1 MKKLLSA
8 LTAGLFIL
16 GCNQAAEALD
26 VDIVNDVNVSVGS
39 ATFGVD
45 QDGNKVS
52 VGASGLTFSTSDT
65 VDFGV
70 AYSTSLLGGLEA
82 GLSYDYTNESDHVVG
97 VDTSFE
103 YVGINLDADF
113 DWNINDTDF
122 DAKLGTG
129 YTLLGVDG
137 SVTSKW
143 DVDDFS
149 YEGMDV
155 TAGYTWAVTDTFS
168 VRPNVTV
175 PFDDDFTR
183 GDLTAGVSISLSFG
197 STPSE

>member
-1 MKKLLSA
+1 MKKLLMALMLMVPMSA
-8 LTAGLFIL
+8 Y
-16 GCNQAAEALD
+16 ALD
-26 VDIVNDVNVSVGS
+26 VDVVNDVNVSVGS

-103 YVGINLDADF
+103 YLGVNLDADF

-129 YTLLGVDG
+129 YALLGLDG
-137 SVTSKW
+137 SVTSNW

-155 TAGYTWAVTDTFS
+155 TAGYTWNVTDTFS

-175 PFDDDFTR
+175 PFDEDFGR

-197 STPSE
+197 SASQ

>member
-1 MKKLLSA
+1 MKKLLMALMLMVPMSA
-8 LTAGLFIL
+8 Y
-16 GCNQAAEALD
+16 ALS
-26 VDIVNDVNVSVGS
+26 VGVVNDVNVSVGS

-97 VDTSFE
+97 VDTSFV
-103 YVGINLDADF
+103 YLGVNLDADF

-137 SVTSKW
+137 SVTSNW

-155 TAGYTWAVTDTFS
+155 TAGYTWNVTDTFS
-168 VRPNVTV
+168 VRPNLTV

-197 STPSE
+197 STSSE

>member
-1 MKKLLSA
+1 MKKLLMALMIMLPVSA
-8 LTAGLFIL
+8 Y
-16 GCNQAAEALD
+16 ALS
-26 VDIVNDVNVSVGS
+26 VNVENDVNVSVGG

-45 QDGNKVS
+45 QGGNKVS
-52 VGASGLTFSTSDT
+52 VGVSGLTFSTSDT

-113 DWNINDTDF
+113 DWNITDTDF

-129 YTLLGVDG
+129 YTLLGLDG
-137 SVTSKW
+137 NVTSKW

-155 TAGYTWAVTDTFS
+155 TAGYTWNVTECLS
-168 VRPNVTV
+168 VRRNV
-175 PFDDDFTR
+175 PGPLDERFPR
-183 GDLTAGVSISLSFG
+183 GNLTAGVSISLSFG
-197 STPSE
+197 ETSTE

>member
-1 MKKLLSA
+1 MKKFLMTLLLMLPVSA
-8 LTAGLFIL
+8 Y
-16 GCNQAAEALD
+16 ALS
-26 VDIVNDVNVSVGS
+26 VGVEHDVNVSAGG
-39 ATFGVD
+39 ATIGVS
-45 QDGNKVS
+45 QDGNKIS

-70 AYSTSLLGGLEA
+70 AYSTSLLGGLS
-82 GLSYDYTNESDHVVG
+82 GGVSYDYTNESEHVVG
-97 VDTSFE
+97 VDTS
-103 YVGINLDADF
+103 VALLGINFDTAF
-113 DWNINDTDF
+113 DWNINDADF
-122 DAKLGTG
+122 GAEIGTG
-129 YTLLGVDG
+129 YSIFGLDG
-137 SVTSKW
+137 SLTSNW
-143 DVDDFS
+143 DVDDLT

-175 PFDDDFTR
+175 PFDDGFSR

>member
-1 MKKLLSA
+1 MKKLLMTLLLMLPVSA
-8 LTAGLFIL
+8 Y
-16 GCNQAAEALD
+16 ALS
-26 VDIVNDVNVSVGS
+26 VGVVNDVNVSVGS

-70 AYSTSLLGGLEA
+70 AYSTSLLGGLEG

-97 VDTSFE
+97 VDTSFV
-103 YVGINLDADF
+103 YLGVNLDADF

-137 SVTSKW
+137 SVTSNW

-155 TAGYTWAVTDTFS
+155 TAGYTWNVTDSFS
-168 VRPNVTV
+168 VRPNLTV
-175 PFDDDFTR
+175 PFDEDFGR
-183 GDLTAGVSISLSFG
+183 GELTAGVSISLSFG
-197 STPSE
+197 ATSTE

>member
-1 MKKLLSA
+1 MTLLLMLPVSA
-8 LTAGLFIL
+8 Y
-16 GCNQAAEALD
+16 ALS
-26 VDIVNDVNVSVGS
+26 VGVEHDVNVSAGG
-39 ATFGVD
+39 ATIGVS
-45 QDGNKVS
+45 QDGNKIT
-52 VGASGLTFSTSDT
+52 VGTGGLTFSNSDT

-82 GLSYDYTNESDHVVG
+82 GLSYDYTSESDHVVG
-97 VDTSFE
+97 VDTS
-103 YVGINLDADF
+103 VALLGINFDADF

-122 DAKLGTG
+122 GAAIGTG
-129 YTLLGVDG
+129 YNIFGLDG
-137 SVTSKW
+137 SVTSNW
-143 DVDDFS
+143 DVDDFA

-168 VRPNVTV
+168 VRPNLTV

-197 STPSE
+197 STPSG

>member
-1 MKKLLSA
+1 MILLLMLPVSA
-8 LTAGLFIL
+8 Y
-16 GCNQAAEALD
+16 ALS
-26 VDIVNDVNVSVGS
+26 VGVEHDVNVSAGG
-39 ATFGVD
+39 ATIGVS
-45 QDGNKVS
+45 QDGNEIT
-52 VGASGLTFSTSDT
+52 VGTGGLTFSNSDT

-70 AYSTSLLGGLEA
+70 AYSTSLLGGLEG

-103 YVGINLDADF
+103 YWGINFDADF

-122 DAKLGTG
+122 GAEIGTG
-129 YTLLGVDG
+129 YGILGVDG

-168 VRPNVTV
+168 VRPNLTV
-175 PFDDDFTR
+175 PFDDDFER
-183 GDLTAGVSISLSFG
+183 GELTAGVSISLSFG
-197 STPSE
+197 STSTE

>member
-1 MKKLLSA
+1 MKKLLMTLMLMVPMSA
-8 LTAGLFIL
+8 Y
-16 GCNQAAEALD
+16 ALS
-26 VDIVNDVNVSVGS
+26 VGVVNDVNVSVGS

-52 VGASGLTFSTSDT
+52 VGASGWTFSTSDT

-70 AYSTSLLGGLEA
+70 AYSTSLLSGLET

-103 YVGINLDADF
+103 YWGINLDADL

-129 YTLLGVDG
+129 YGIFGLDG
-137 SVTSKW
+137 SVTSNW
-143 DVDDFS
+143 DVDDAS

-175 PFDDDFTR
+175 PFDDGFSR

-197 STPSE
+197 ETSTE

>member
-1 MKKLLSA
+1 MKKFLMVLLLMLPVSA
-8 LTAGLFIL
+8 Y
-16 GCNQAAEALD
+16 ALS
-26 VDIVNDVNVSVGS
+26 VNVENDVNVSVGG

-45 QDGNKVS
+45 QGGNKVS
-52 VGASGLTFSTSDT
+52 VGVSGLTFSTSDT

-70 AYSTSLLGGLEA
+70 AYSTSLLSGLET

-103 YVGINLDADF
+103 YWGINLDADL
-113 DWNINDTDF
+113 DWNINDADF

-129 YTLLGVDG
+129 YGIFGLDG

-143 DVDDFS
+143 DVDDAS

-155 TAGYTWAVTDTFS
+155 TAGYTWNVTDTFS
-168 VRPNVTV
+168 VRPNLKV

-197 STPSE
+197 ETSTE